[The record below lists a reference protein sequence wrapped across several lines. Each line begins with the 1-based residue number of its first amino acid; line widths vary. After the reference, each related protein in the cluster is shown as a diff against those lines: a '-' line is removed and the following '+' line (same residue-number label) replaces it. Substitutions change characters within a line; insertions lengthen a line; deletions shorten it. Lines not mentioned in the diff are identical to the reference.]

1 MDKVILGQQ
10 LRKIRRQKGYTLQK
24 LAEKAGIGNVY
35 LSEIE
40 RGLKMPSLN
49 CFIRIVEALE
59 ISADSVLYGE
69 LSSGREYIYDEI
81 TQKMQ
86 NLTPQQ
92 RKTAANILDAYLQ
105 GLQNE

>member
-1 MDKVILGQQ
+1 MDKVTLGRK
-10 LRKIRRQKGYTLQK
+10 LRQIRQEKGYTQQT

-35 LSEIE
+35 LGEIE

-49 CFIRIVEALE
+49 CFIRIIEALDV
-59 ISADSVLYGE
+59 SADSVLREE

-92 RKTAANILDAYLQ
+92 RKTAADILDAYLRN
-105 GLQNE
+105 L